1 MSTSLDIAAT
11 PIQPRPPTPP
21 QRPTPPT
28 SVGGTAAVGTTTP
41 GPALDATALLTSTPP
56 ASSSIVLDSPG
67 NPPSPPTSARNTLA
81 AAVACDLR
89 SAVFHAVLRA
99 VLHAPCCVARLFH
112 AVFRV
117 GGSLFR
123 SPVACFTHAFHS
135 AFHTG
140 VRLRVRVCVSHV
152 HFTPCA
158 QRETRAAVKRAV
170 KRITRCVSRY
180 EC

>member
-1 MSTSLDIAAT
+1 MLDGPAT
-11 PIQPRPPTPP
+11 LD
-21 QRPTPPT
+21 
-28 SVGGTAAVGTTTP
+28 ATT
-41 GPALDATALLTSTPP
+41 ALDATT
-56 ASSSIVLDSPG
+56 VLDATVLLDATVALDAPG

-140 VRLRVRVCVSHV
+140 VRLRVRLR
-152 HFTPCA
+152 F
-158 QRETRAAVKRAV
+158 TRAFHAMCTA
-170 KRITRCVSRY
+170 
-180 EC
+180 

>member
-11 PIQPRPPTPP
+11 PIPPRPPTPP

-56 ASSSIVLDSPG
+56 ASSSIVLSTAPATR
-67 NPPSPPTSARNTLA
+67 PRRRRRLA
-81 AAVACDLR
+81 TRWRRRWPAICDLLC
-89 SAVFHAVLRA
+89 FTLCCVLCCMLLA
-99 VLHAPCCVARLFH
+99 VLHA
-112 AVFRV
+112 
-117 GGSLFR
+117 
-123 SPVACFTHAFHS
+123 CFTLCFASVAPYFARPLHVSRTRFTVH
-135 AFHTG
+135 FT
-140 VRLRVRVCVSHV
+140 RVSVCVSVCVSHV

>member
-1 MSTSLDIAAT
+1 M
-11 PIQPRPPTPP
+11 RPPSPRLLSRREHLP
-21 QRPTPPT
+21 RHRRDPN
-28 SVGGTAAVGTTTP
+28 TAAAPNTTAASDSTNLRRRHGRRRHDNTRARP
-41 GPALDATALLTSTPP
+41 RRYRPPHLDATGLLEHRS
-56 ASSSIVLDSPG
+56 LDSPG

-140 VRLRVRVCVSHV
+140 VRLRVRLR
-152 HFTPCA
+152 F
-158 QRETRAAVKRAV
+158 TRAFHAMCTA
-170 KRITRCVSRY
+170 
-180 EC
+180 